1 MAIDRQEL
9 KEAFMACLEDDA
21 IFDRLCDRLSERIEA
36 TVNFAVAEA
45 VADKDRKIQEL
56 EEELQ
61 ETADQVNEL
70 EQYSREQCINVNG
83 VPEKQNENVAQLVLE
98 IARAAGAE
106 LSPSDVDAAHRVGRP
121 RDGKHRAI
129 IVRFVSFTAR
139 QRVYDR
145 RRELRDLTAER
156 GPQSSLT
163 TAELKNVFISG
174 SLTKRNEETM
184 YNARQLKKQR
194 KIWGAWTDNG
204 KMKIKLEKNA
214 PTRIIRST
222 QNLRDLVGDGPDA
235 APRAG
240 GPGAASAAGGSGRAD
255 LSRGNEGSAR
265 GRRLLPASRQLPP
278 RLGVR
283 GRQTDGPA
291 DQSPAPVS

>member
-1 MAIDRQEL
+1 M
-9 KEAFMACLEDDA
+9 
-21 IFDRLCDRLSERIEA
+21 
-36 TVNFAVAEA
+36 
-45 VADKDRKIQEL
+45 
-56 EEELQ
+56 
-61 ETADQVNEL
+61 
-70 EQYSREQCINVNG
+70 
-83 VPEKQNENVAQLVLE
+83 LE

-145 RRELRDLTAER
+145 RRELRNLTAER

-163 TAELKNVFISG
+163 TAELKNVSISDTD

-184 YNARQLKKQR
+184 YNARQLKKER
-194 KIWGAWTDNG
+194 KIWAAWTDNG

-214 PTRIIRST
+214 PTKIIRST
-222 QNLRDLVGDGPDA
+222 QNLRYLVGDGRHA

-240 GPGAASAAGGSGRAD
+240 EPGAASAAGGSGRAD

-265 GRRLLPASRQLPP
+265 GRRLQQPASRQLPA

>member
-56 EEELQ
+56 EVDLQ

-70 EQYSREQCINVNG
+70 EQYSRKQCINVNG

-121 RDGKHRAI
+121 RG
-129 IVRFVSFTAR
+129 R
-139 QRVYDR
+139 QAPRHHSEV
-145 RRELRDLTAER
+145 RELHSAPE
-156 GPQSSLT
+156 SL
-163 TAELKNVFISG
+163 
-174 SLTKRNEETM
+174 
-184 YNARQLKKQR
+184 
-194 KIWGAWTDNG
+194 
-204 KMKIKLEKNA
+204 
-214 PTRIIRST
+214 
-222 QNLRDLVGDGPDA
+222 
-235 APRAG
+235 
-240 GPGAASAAGGSGRAD
+240 
-255 LSRGNEGSAR
+255 
-265 GRRLLPASRQLPP
+265 
-278 RLGVR
+278 
-283 GRQTDGPA
+283 
-291 DQSPAPVS
+291 

>member
-1 MAIDRQEL
+1 M
-9 KEAFMACLEDDA
+9 
-21 IFDRLCDRLSERIEA
+21 
-36 TVNFAVAEA
+36 
-45 VADKDRKIQEL
+45 
-56 EEELQ
+56 ELQ

-70 EQYSREQCINVNG
+70 EQYSRKQCINVNG

-156 GPQSSLT
+156 GPQSFLT
-163 TAELKNVFISG
+163 TAELKNVFISD

-184 YNARQLKKQR
+184 HNARQLKKER
-194 KIWGAWTDNG
+194 KIWAAWTDNG

-214 PTRIIRST
+214 PTKIIRST
-222 QNLRDLVGDGPDA
+222 QNMRDLVGDGPDA

-265 GRRLLPASRQLPP
+265 GRRLLPVSRQLPP

-283 GRQTDGPA
+283 GRQTERWTGRPVTCPCQLSSLDHVKVTCTCQPRGLRPLTA
-291 DQSPAPVS
+291 GNGCFTLAFGRPVSGPIRARKARLP